1 MKKQLTLEESFEK
14 LDETL
19 AALEGRNIT
28 LEKSFE
34 LYQKGMQLVKNCN
47 EQIDLVEKKMQVINE
62 EGELSDF

>member
-1 MKKQLTLEESFEK
+1 MKKQLTLEEAFEK

-34 LYQKGMQLVKNCN
+34 LYQQGMELVKNCN
-47 EQIDLVEKKMQVINE
+47 DQIDRVEKKMQVINE

>member
-19 AALEGRNIT
+19 VALEGRNIT

-34 LYQKGMQLVKNCN
+34 LYQQGMELVKNCN
-47 EQIDLVEKKMQVINE
+47 DQIDRVEKKMQAINE

>member
-19 AALEGRNIT
+19 VALEGRNIT

>member
-34 LYQKGMQLVKNCN
+34 LYQQGMELVKNCN
-47 EQIDLVEKKMQVINE
+47 DQIDRVEKKMQVINE

>member
-1 MKKQLTLEESFEK
+1 MNKQLTLEESFEK

-19 AALEGRNIT
+19 TALESRDIT

-34 LYQKGMQLVKNCN
+34 LYQKGMQLVKHCN

>member
-1 MKKQLTLEESFEK
+1 MNKQLTLEESFEK

-19 AALEGRNIT
+19 TALESRDIT

-34 LYQKGMQLVKNCN
+34 LYQQGMELVKNCN
-47 EQIDLVEKKMQVINE
+47 DQIDRVEKKMQVINE

>member
-19 AALEGRNIT
+19 TALESRDIT

-47 EQIDLVEKKMQVINE
+47 DQIDRVEKKMQVINE
-62 EGELSDF
+62 EGELRDF

>member
-19 AALEGRNIT
+19 VALEGRNIT

-34 LYQKGMQLVKNCN
+34 LYQQGMELVKNCN
-47 EQIDLVEKKMQVINE
+47 DQIDRVEKKMQVINE